1 MQKRSKRSS
10 RLNYGWGR
18 QLRYA
23 MCQAVH
29 SFYGWND
36 HFGTR
41 RTHGYRIR
49 IFARFCLRQGIND
62 ARLVTQSTLDLY
74 GEYLRNRLQGEYVW
88 PDGTADRQVS
98 VAYAHNL
105 ISSANTALYAMRGN
119 SKIDL
124 SALVA
129 LSASRRHVRDEP
141 AEADR
146 EAVTLA
152 SQQMVAKGDGRGAAV
167 ALLTRHWGM
176 RAQEATLQDLQR
188 MKREIAGSGGASILE
203 GCKGGREDRGRWI
216 PATPERV
223 AALEFA
229 LKAHPIGSRCML
241 NEGESVKVFY
251 QRELNRCR
259 RVLRSL
265 GITSYRELRA
275 GFAADVYES
284 VTGVPPMKGFI
295 VPRDLDKKAR
305 REVARVL
312 GHGREQIS
320 SGYVGGYR

>member
-1 MQKRSKRSS
+1 
-10 RLNYGWGR
+10 
-18 QLRYA
+18 

-29 SFYGWND
+29 SFYGWYD

-49 IFARFCLRQGIND
+49 IFARFCLRQGIHD
-62 ARLVTQSTLDLY
+62 ARLITQSTLDLY
-74 GEYLRNRLQGEYVW
+74 GEYLRDRLQGQYVW
-88 PDGTADRQVS
+88 PDDTIDRKIS

-105 ISSANTALYAMRGN
+105 ISTANTALYAIRGN
-119 SKIDL
+119 SKIEL
-124 SALVA
+124 SALEA
-129 LSASRRHVRDEP
+129 LAASRRHIRDEP
-141 AEADR
+141 AQADL

-152 SQQMVAKGDGRGAAV
+152 SQQMVVKGDGRGAAV
-167 ALLTRHWGM
+167 TLLARHWGM

-188 MKREIAGSGGASILE
+188 MQREIAASGGASILE
-203 GCKGGREDRGRWI
+203 GCKGGREDPGRWI
-216 PATPERV
+216 PATPKRI

-229 LKAHPIGSRCML
+229 LNARPIGSRCML
-241 NEGESVKVFY
+241 NKSESVKIFY

-265 GITSYRELRA
+265 GIPSYRELRA

-305 REVARVL
+305 REVACVL